1 MNLQHFIFRKLLKRM
16 LYKPMSIAEL
26 HAQQAKSAKMLA
38 RLPKS
43 IAVETVEIDRI
54 HAEWITHESADAEKV
69 ILYLHGGGYVA
80 GTLDGYRLL
89 CATLSAATR
98 MRVLLPEYRLA
109 PDYPFPAAL
118 EDALS
123 VYAWLGQNGFSA
135 ENIIIA
141 GDSAG
146 GGLTLATTLAIR
158 DEGRALPAGLVCL
171 SPWTDLTMSGESHQ
185 ANAAKEVVLH
195 PDNLALWAEKYLG
208 FADPR
213 TPHISPA
220 FADMKNFPPLLIQV
234 GSDEVFLDD
243 AKMVAQRAKS
253 AGVDVTLT
261 IYAGMWHVWQT
272 VGILPEAKRA
282 FEEIGAFSKRIER
295 GFARV

>member
-1 MNLQHFIFRKLLKRM
+1 MTPMNFIFKKLLKRM
-16 LYKPMSIAEL
+16 FYKPMSVEEL
-26 HAQQAKSAKMLA
+26 REAQEKSVKLMAK
-38 RLPKS
+38 LPKS
-43 IAVETVEIDRI
+43 ISRAQTEINGI
-54 HAEWITHESADAEKV
+54 PAQWITHENASAEKV

-80 GTLDGYRLL
+80 GNLASYSQL
-89 CATLSAATR
+89 CGTLSDVSG

-123 VYAWLGQNGFSA
+123 VYVWLLENNISA

-158 DEGRALPAGLVCL
+158 DEGRPLPVGLVCL
-171 SPWTDLTMSGESHQ
+171 SPWTDLTMSGESHKT
-185 ANAAKEVVLH
+185 NAAKEAALH
-195 PDNLALWAEKYLG
+195 PDNLRLWAESYLA

-220 FADMKNFPPLLIQV
+220 FADMTNFPLMLIQV
-234 GSDEVFLDD
+234 GSDEVLFDD
-243 AKMVAQRAKS
+243 ARIIAERAQS
-253 AGVDVTLT
+253 AGVDVTLSV
-261 IYAGMWHVWQT
+261 YEGVWHVWQT
-272 VGILPEAKRA
+272 VGILPEAIKA
-282 FEEIGAFSKRIER
+282 FEEIGAFVKRIER
-295 GFARV
+295 G

>member
-1 MNLQHFIFRKLLKRM
+1 MSLQHFIFRKLLKRM
-16 LYKPMSIAEL
+16 FYKPMSIDDIREG
-26 HAQQAKSAKMLA
+26 QMRSAKWMGK
-38 RLPKS
+38 LPKS
-43 IAVETVEIDRI
+43 IALEQTEIERI
-54 HAEWITHESADAEKV
+54 PAQWITHENANPEKV
-69 ILYLHGGGYVA
+69 ILYLHGGGYVSGFLPSYHLLC
-80 GTLDGYRLL
+80 GTLSDVTG
-89 CATLSAATR
+89 

-123 VYAWLGQNGFSA
+123 TYTWLLANGFSA

-158 DEGRALPAGLVCL
+158 DEGRPLPAGLVCL
-171 SPWTDLTMSGESHQ
+171 SPWTDLSFSGESHKT
-185 ANAAKEVVLH
+185 NAATEVILH

-220 FADMKNFPPLLIQV
+220 FADMKNFPPMLLQV

-243 AKMVAQRAKS
+243 AKMVAEQAL
-253 AGVDVTLT
+253 ATGVDVTLT
-261 IYAGMWHVWQT
+261 VYEGMWHVWQT
-272 VGILPEAKRA
+272 VSILPEAKRA
-282 FEEIGAFSKRIER
+282 FDEIGEFVKKIER
-295 GFARV
+295 G